1 MECRATP
8 RTVLHAQ
15 PGLVFALV
23 RLSLRDGS
31 LALRVLPLD
40 LAQHRLDVAVHTPQ
54 LIGENLWPRVSRWR
68 RAGDAS
74 SDASHVPGGGGCASK
89 LPTPDVVPH
98 TRHVQRTMRA
108 SSVPTFRLGIGKYDI
123 STRVARA
130 RFRGEPGN
138 RARPAQWRPQ
148 LTRQASPLHMDAL
161 RQASHRLL
169 DTTRPG
175 TIARHRHKPVLVTT
189 VRHRRGQRRPVRKPL
204 VCSLTA
210 ALHGSAAIR
219 SHEL

>member
-1 MECRATP
+1 M
-8 RTVLHAQ
+8 
-15 PGLVFALV
+15 FALV

-31 LALRVLPLD
+31 LALCVLPLD

-123 STRVARA
+123 STRRTCAFQVS
-130 RFRGEPGN
+130 
-138 RARPAQWRPQ
+138 
-148 LTRQASPLHMDAL
+148 QATAH
-161 RQASHRLL
+161 
-169 DTTRPG
+169 
-175 TIARHRHKPVLVTT
+175 ARHNGGRNSPA
-189 VRHRRGQRRPVRKPL
+189 RRRPFTWMHSVRRL
-204 VCSLTA
+204 IVFLTPRAPVPSHGTATSQYLSPRSAIA
-210 ALHGSAAIR
+210 AGSAAR
-219 SHEL
+219 SASRLCAH